1 MFFLQNFNPFYILAS
16 ETFDLSKNPRLRLL
30 QFNLYLDEEEIR
42 KSQDDMIRWFNS
54 ICESVTSKSLVVEVL
69 NFSMEV
75 EICDKIQDTL
85 LALRARLG
93 AFSLYLSEEHWDEGI
108 LVNKEDI
115 RKLFSKL
122 YEKGVVAEKFLYS
135 DESVSRYFRP
145 RSYHTKCTHP

>member
-1 MFFLQNFNPFYILAS
+1 MLSSEINLSRHRHLQFLQFS
-16 ETFDLSKNPRLRLL
+16 LRLK
-30 QFNLYLDEEEIR
+30 DEGGGESRDDVIR
-42 KSQDDMIRWFNS
+42 SFTS
-54 ICESVTSKSLVVEVL
+54 ICESVTSKSLVVEVYGL
-69 NFSMEV
+69 TDESD
-75 EICDKIQDTL
+75 ICNKIQDTL